1 MSLIRALVS
10 ALLLACGAF
19 AQTGAE
25 AFTTLRR
32 LSGEWEA
39 KTAKGL
45 VINLSYRLIAG
56 NSAIVETFTTASGF
70 ETLTIYHLDGSNLIA
85 THYCAQANQPRL
97 RLEPGSTKAMLEFAF
112 HDVTNLSSPSA
123 SHMTRLRLQIKDA
136 DHLDKTEVYTEQ
148 GKENTTV
155 FNFVRVPRARDR

>member
-1 MSLIRALVS
+1 MSTFRIMAS
-10 ALLLACGAF
+10 ALLLSAASFG
-19 AQTGAE
+19 QTGPE

-39 KTAKGL
+39 KTARGL

-70 ETLTIYHLDGSNLIA
+70 ETLTIYHLDGQNLVA
-85 THYCAQANQPRL
+85 THYCAQGNQPRL
-97 RLEPGSTKAMLEFAF
+97 RLEPGSTKTMLGFAF

-123 SHMTRLRLQIKDA
+123 SHMTRLRLEIKDA
-136 DHLDKTEVYTEQ
+136 DHFDKTEVYTGQ

-155 FNFVRVPRARDR
+155 FNFVRVPKAR